1 MMDLHR
7 KFDTALQ
14 DTVDEWKKRDEV
26 KGIFTYGSF
35 VRGTATANSDLD
47 ILILWDGSEAPARLM
62 AEHMGVT
69 VDMDFITPSDLNNV
83 FSGED
88 KNSIRIAGI
97 ISRMKGAKVHFDTD
111 GMLKKW
117 LEQASKYVWPEELI
131 LGVKTGALEHLKN
144 AESLL
149 DQDKIAGAIHQMRRG
164 IYDLGR
170 VAIMRNNIFSLIKP
184 SEVLSEIRMLDPM
197 MYPLFLWTFKLKGM
211 DEDSLMETLRAIEK
225 WLKIAVEKF
234 ETGDATDD
242 VLIAHLT
249 QAQRFYKG
257 AETLTLNGEYELA
270 VIQIRKAITMLG
282 LAFLALQDAPL
293 QKGEY
298 ITIKLHELEP
308 EFYEQILL
316 EHGAYDMPSK
326 AVGRGIG
333 EARFMAQRL

>member
-14 DTVDEWKKRDEV
+14 DTVEEWKKREEV

-47 ILILWDGSEAPARLM
+47 ILILWDGQEAPARLM

-69 VDMDFITPSDLNNV
+69 VDMDFITPDDLKNV

-88 KNSIRIAGI
+88 ANPIKIAGI
-97 ISRMKGAKVHFDTD
+97 ISRMKEAKVQFDTD

-117 LEQASKYVWPEELI
+117 LEQASKYVWPDELI
-131 LGVKTGALEHLKN
+131 AGVKTRALGYLKN

-170 VAIMRNNIFSLIKP
+170 VTIMRNNIFSIIKP

-211 DEDSLMETLRAIEK
+211 DEDSLMETLRAIEE

-234 ETGDATDD
+234 ETSDATDEM
-242 VLIAHLT
+242 LIAHLT
-249 QAQRFYKG
+249 QAQRYYKG
-257 AETLTLNGEYELA
+257 AETLTLNGEFELA
-270 VIQIRKAITMLG
+270 VIQIRRAITMIGTAL
-282 LAFLALQDAPL
+282 LALQDASL

-298 ITIKLHELEP
+298 FTIKLQELEP
-308 EFYEQILL
+308 EFYQQILL
-316 EHGAYDMPSK
+316 GHGAYDMPSK

-333 EARFMAQRL
+333 EARFIAQRL